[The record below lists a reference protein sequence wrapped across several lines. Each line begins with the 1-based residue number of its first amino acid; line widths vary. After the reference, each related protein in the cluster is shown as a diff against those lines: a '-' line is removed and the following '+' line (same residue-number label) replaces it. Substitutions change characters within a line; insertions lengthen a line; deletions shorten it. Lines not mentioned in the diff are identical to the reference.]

1 MYWLTKKAID
11 VIKGQ
16 LIDSDAENPY
26 ISLAFH
32 VKGKTAELSIK
43 TKEWGETIEPDD
55 IRIDRLQLRIPS
67 WIDVKEFSK
76 DSEENSYWLPLTAFI
91 ACCEAINGEKEI
103 KIDSEF
109 DYDTHRTRFEISCPK
124 SGFIYVVNRK
134 WSQEEDVEEENDD

>member
-67 WIDVKEFSK
+67 WIDVKEFSE
-76 DSEENSYWLPLTAFI
+76 DSEENQ
-91 ACCEAINGEKEI
+91 
-103 KIDSEF
+103 D
-109 DYDTHRTRFEISCPK
+109 
-124 SGFIYVVNRK
+124 
-134 WSQEEDVEEENDD
+134 